1 MLHYSNFDDVACITN
16 GITVT
21 NPAMVARIRAQSAH
35 LTDYDIAAHLG
46 NAIASSTDAA
56 HSLAWEESQFGEA
69 RAETLVDAEY
79 FDDLV
84 AAWGLIA
91 SERGIDS
98 LDGLLI
104 DVVAVH

>member
-1 MLHYSNFDDVACITN
+1 MLHFSNFDDVACITT

-21 NPAMVARIRAQSAH
+21 NPAMVARIRAQSADSS
-35 LTDYDIAAHLG
+35 DYEIAAHLA
-46 NAIASSTDAA
+46 NAIASSNDAA
-56 HSLAWEESQFGEA
+56 HARAWEESQFGEA

-79 FDDLV
+79 FEDLV
-84 AAWGLIA
+84 AVWSLIA
-91 SERGIDS
+91 SEHGIDS